1 MEDPRRLRR
10 TAPVTAGTPGVR
22 KLLATATFAGLANGG
37 VAFSINSD
45 LATAIGVLIATVT
58 VTITVVSWIDKRI
71 DHKIRNHATVERLQY
86 ATLLR
91 ELSNLR
97 ELGGHTPLNIVE
109 ILKESSVAK
118 ED

>member
-1 MEDPRRLRR
+1 MKR
-10 TAPVTAGTPGVR
+10 
-22 KLLATATFAGLANGG
+22 LLAGASLAGLANGG

-58 VTITVVSWIDKRI
+58 VTLAVVSWIDKRI

-86 ATLLR
+86 ATILR
-91 ELSNLR
+91 ELSSIR
-97 ELGGHTPLNIVE
+97 ELGGHPPLNIAE
-109 ILKESSVAK
+109 ILKESTMSK